1 MGQIKEG
8 EHRCWS
14 SSLGVLDA
22 STIFTVAALGELIGQ
37 RSGILNVGIEGV
49 MLFGATLGF
58 MAAQTTGSYLIGFLV
73 GIAIGALLG
82 LLHGFFS
89 ITLGGDQVVSGMGI
103 WIFGFGLTTYIGS
116 PYTGP
121 LGLPRIPSIFGLSP
135 FFYIGIVLVLITWF
149 VLSRTSLG
157 LRIRSVGENPAVAEV
172 SGIDVNKTRYFC
184 TITGGMLMGFA
195 GAIYSLDYNPVWN
208 YNFLMGWG
216 FIALALVF
224 FSMWNP
230 IILLAGSLLFGTLWQ
245 LSLNPQLVL
254 PGLLSRYIWR
264 TVPFAITLG
273 ALLLMSTKWFRLRW
287 GAAKPEA
294 LGEPYVKD

>member
-1 MGQIKEG
+1 MWEFIV
-8 EHRCWS
+8 R
-14 SSLGVLDA
+14 SLEA
-22 STIFTVAALGELIGQ
+22 STIFTFAALGELIDQ

-58 MAAQTTGSYLIGFLV
+58 IVAQSTESYWLGFLA
-73 GIAIGALLG
+73 GIAIGGLLG

-89 ITLGGDQVVSGMGI
+89 VTLGVDQVVSGMGI
-103 WIFGFGLTTYIGS
+103 WIFGFGLTTYIGN

-121 LGLPRIPSIFGLSP
+121 LGLPRIPTILGLSP
-135 FFYIGIVLVLITWF
+135 FFYVGIVLVLVMWF
-149 VLSRTSLG
+149 VLSKTSLG
-157 LRIRSVGENPAVAEV
+157 LRIRSVGENPSVAEV
-172 SGIDVNKTRYFC
+172 SGIDVAKTRYLC
-184 TITGGMLMGFA
+184 VTVSGMLMGLA

-230 IILLAGSLLFGTLWQ
+230 FILLGGSLLYGTLWQ

-254 PGLLSRYIWR
+254 PGVMSRYLWR
-264 TVPFAITLG
+264 TVPFVTTVG
-273 ALLLMSTKWFRLRW
+273 VLLLMSTKWFRLRW

-294 LGEPYVKD
+294 LAQPYVKE

>member
-1 MGQIKEG
+1 MWEFFA
-8 EHRCWS
+8 R
-14 SSLGVLDA
+14 SLEA
-22 STIFTVAALGELIGQ
+22 STIFAFAALGELINQ

-58 MAAQTTGSYLIGFLV
+58 IAAQLSESYLLGFV
-73 GIAIGALLG
+73 VAIAIGGLLG

-89 ITLGGDQVVSGMGI
+89 VTLGSDQVVVGMGI
-103 WIFGFGLTTYIGS
+103 WILGFGLTTYIGN

-121 LGLPRIPSIFGLSP
+121 LGLDRIPTVFGLSP
-135 FFYIGIVLVLITWF
+135 FFYLAVVMVIIAWF
-149 VLSRTSLG
+149 VLTKTSLG
-157 LRIRSVGENPAVAEV
+157 LRIRSVGESPSVAEV
-172 SGIDVNKTRYFC
+172 SGISVARTRYLC
-184 TITGGMLMGFA
+184 VTVGGMLGGFG
-195 GAIYSLDYNPVWN
+195 GAVYSLFYNPVWN

-230 IILLAGSLLFGTLWQ
+230 WILFGGSLLFGTLWQ

-254 PGLLSRYIWR
+254 PGLMSRYLWR
-264 TVPFAITLG
+264 TVPFVATIL
-273 ALLLMSTKWFRLRW
+273 ALLVMSTKWFRMRW

-294 LGEPYVKD
+294 LGIPYTK